1 MEREKMEIL
10 CDVYEER
17 YGEKP
22 VIQEVVKNN
31 GVKLLG
37 FSIQPEGNGVRI
49 SPNLYID
56 EILEA
61 GYSLDDLVEIIH
73 DKYQKIRGHVPK
85 FEKEIFS
92 EQYILNNCF
101 VKMVNSIN
109 KEYLKDIVTK
119 EFCEGLTLEI
129 RVKVETSGNELSSY
143 GLKQGTI
150 NINEDEL
157 FERAISNTQKFFPVR
172 FSNLAEELRGFVP
185 EEDLEKIE
193 NDPLHVLSN
202 TEKLNGATV
211 VCYPGVLDS
220 VLEKLDTDKLYLLP
234 SSIHEFLVVD
244 ARLGEEMEESFKYMI
259 PEVNASDVLDTDV
272 LSSNL
277 YIYDRE
283 NGLRIA

>member
-1 MEREKMEIL
+1 MENLKMKVL

-17 YGEKP
+17 YGERP
-22 VIQEVVKNN
+22 VVNEVVKNN
-31 GVKLLG
+31 DVKLIGLC
-37 FSIQPEGNGVRI
+37 IPPEGSGI
-49 SPNLYID
+49 SPTLYLD
-56 EILEA
+56 KYLKR
-61 GYSLDDLVEIIH
+61 GYSLDELVEAIHEDYEEVRLNTPEISKDEIIN
-73 DKYQKIRGHVPK
+73 
-85 FEKEIFS
+85 S
-92 EQYILNNCF
+92 EYIVNNCF
-101 VKMVNSIN
+101 VRLVNSN
-109 KEYLKDIVTK
+109 NVDYLKDIITK
-119 EFCEGLTLEI
+119 EFCDGLTLEI
-129 RVKVETSGNELSSY
+129 RVKVEAFGNGFGSY

-150 NINEDEL
+150 KCDEDEL

-202 TEKLNGATV
+202 TEKMNGATV

-244 ARLGEEMEESFKYMI
+244 ARLGEEMEECYKEMI

-277 YIYDRE
+277 YIYDHE